1 MNFISSKTKY
11 LQAKMTASKL
21 PKHKELK
28 PEELR
33 WKCDPNI
40 FEFESTEDI
49 DPIEGILGQER
60 ALKAIRMGVDLRS
73 PGYNIYIAGL
83 SGSGKATTVKQM
95 LEKISSDCP
104 RLYDYAY
111 VNNFRD
117 PDQPLLIKFNK
128 GQAKEFKQ
136 DLNSAIEVLKQ
147 RIPITLDSELYLSR
161 KKNIV
166 DEYNQKEQDLMTSFD
181 EELRKKGFSLGQIRV
196 GEQIRPDIIPLIDG
210 QPVPVFQLEELI
222 KQNKLTKEAAQQ
234 IVKDYNGHQPK
245 LQTIFKK
252 GLKISQEFQEKLQ
265 QLEKESAEV
274 IVLGIFEGLKEKYNS
289 NSALEHLN
297 TIEDNIL
304 NNIQIFKGTKPEG
317 EITQEGLMIDYFRE
331 YDLNIILD
339 NSETN
344 ECPVIVETNP
354 IFTNLFGTIEKVN
367 DGKGNWYSDFTNI
380 KAGSL
385 LRANGGYLVLNVMHL
400 FEETGVWKS
409 LKRVLTYNKL
419 EIQESPYHLSMSST
433 SLKPQPIDID
443 TKVIL
448 IGSQIIYSYLTERE
462 YDFKKMFKVKA
473 DFDYEINRS
482 DNVVVEY
489 AQVINKLIKQ
499 EKLKEFDKSAIAYL
513 LEISAIMA
521 GRQNKLTLRFSRIAD
536 LAREASFWATDDGF
550 NVVSAAHIEKA
561 YQLARERHG
570 MLEDKVTEMFEN
582 KTLLIDTDGEEVGQI
597 NGLAVYNADFY
608 SFGRPTRIT
617 ATVSLGSGT
626 IINVEREAGM
636 SGRHYNKGVL
646 IISGYFKETFGQ
658 DQPLSFNANLVFEQ
672 SYGMVD
678 GDSASCTEIFA
689 LLSTLS
695 GLPIKQS
702 IAVTGSL
709 NQKGTVQPIGGVNEK
724 IEGFFDICKLNG
736 LTGNQGVIIPIQ
748 NVIDL
753 MLREDVIEAVK
764 KNKFHIYPIARVEE
778 GIEILTGVKAGNKT
792 EKGYEEGTV
801 FDKVE
806 KKIRELY
813 AKSRAVKSKNEDVE
827 KNKIIPDK
835 NKKSSIKKSGNKKPG
850 RRIK

>member
-1 MNFISSKTKY
+1 MAA
-11 LQAKMTASKL
+11 QKL
-21 PKHKELK
+21 TKHKELK

-40 FEFESTEDI
+40 FEFESTEDLN
-49 DPIEGILGQER
+49 PIEGIIGQER
-60 ALKAIRMGVDLRS
+60 ALKAIRLGVDLRS

-117 PDQPLLIKFNK
+117 PDQPLLIRFHK
-128 GQAKEFKQ
+128 GQAREFQQ
-136 DLNSAIEVLKQ
+136 DLSSAIEVLKQ
-147 RIPITLDSELYLSR
+147 RIPIALESDLYLSR

-166 DEYNQKEQDLMTSFD
+166 DDYNNKEQELMNSFD
-181 EELRKKGFSLGQIRV
+181 AELREKGFSLGQIKV
-196 GEQIRPDIIPLIDG
+196 GDQIRPDIMPLIDG
-210 QPVPVFQLEELI
+210 QQVPVFQLEELI
-222 KQNKLTKEAAQQ
+222 KQNKLTKESAQL
-234 IVKDYNGHQPK
+234 IINEYNTHQHK
-245 LQTIFKK
+245 LQIIFKK
-252 GLKISQEFQEKLQ
+252 GLKISQDFQEKLQ

-289 NSALEHLN
+289 NSVLEHLN
-297 TIEDNIL
+297 LIEENIL
-304 NNIQIFKGTKPEG
+304 NNIQIFKGIKPEG
-317 EITQEGLMIDYFRE
+317 EMTQEGLMIDYFRE

-339 NSETN
+339 NSDTN
-344 ECPVIVETNP
+344 ECPVIIETNP
-354 IFTNLFGTIEKVN
+354 TYTNLFGTIERVN

-380 KAGSL
+380 KAGTL

-400 FEETGVWKS
+400 FEESGVWKS

-419 EIQESPYHLSMSST
+419 EIQESPYHFSMAST

-448 IGSQIIYSYLTERE
+448 IGSQMIYAYLSERE

-473 DFDYEINRS
+473 DFDYEIIRS
-482 DNVVVEY
+482 ENVLIEY
-489 AQVINKLIKQ
+489 AQVIKKLIKQ

-513 LEISAIMA
+513 LEISAILA
-521 GRQNKLTLRFSRIAD
+521 GRQNKLTLRFSVIAD
-536 LAREASFWATDDGF
+536 IAREASFWANDDGF
-550 NVVSAAHIEKA
+550 NIVSAAHVEKA
-561 YQLARERHG
+561 YQFARERHG

-582 KTLLIDTDGEEVGQI
+582 KTLLIDTDGEKIGQI

-646 IISGYFKETFGQ
+646 IISGYFRETFGQ

-695 GLPIKQS
+695 SLPIKQS

-709 NQKGTVQPIGGVNEK
+709 NQKGDVQPIGGVNEK
-724 IEGFFDICKLNG
+724 VEGFFDICKLNG
-736 LTGNQGVIIPIQ
+736 LTGNQGVIIPQQ
-748 NVIDL
+748 NVVDL
-753 MLREDVIEAVK
+753 MLREDVIDAVK
-764 KNKFHIYPIARVEE
+764 KNKFHIYPITRVED
-778 GIEILTGVKAGNKT
+778 GIEILTGVKAGSKT
-792 EKGYEEGTV
+792 EKGYEAGSV
-801 FDKVE
+801 FYRVE
-806 KKIRELY
+806 KKIQELFE
-813 AKSRAVKSKNEDVE
+813 KSRSVRSKNNEEE
-827 KNKIIPDK
+827 KQKSLSTQK
-835 NKKSSIKKSGNKKPG
+835 RLTNKKINKKPG
-850 RRIK
+850 RKIK

>member
-1 MNFISSKTKY
+1 MAAQKP
-11 LQAKMTASKL
+11 L
-21 PKHKELK
+21 KHKELK

-40 FEFESTEDI
+40 FDFESTEEI
-49 DPIEGILGQER
+49 DPIEGIIGQER

-111 VNNFRD
+111 VNNFHD
-117 PDQPLLIKFNK
+117 SDQPLLIKFHK

-136 DLNSAIEVLKQ
+136 DLNAAIEVLKQ
-147 RIPITLDSELYLSR
+147 RIPIALESELYLSR

-166 DEYNQKEQDLMTSFD
+166 EEYNQKEQELMDAFD
-181 EELRKKGFSLGQIRV
+181 KELRKKGFSLGQIRV

-222 KQNKLTKEAAQQ
+222 KQNKLTKENAQQ
-234 IVKDYNGHQPK
+234 IILDYNSHQPK
-245 LQTIFKK
+245 LQVIFKK

-297 TIEDNIL
+297 LVEENIL
-304 NNIQIFKGTKPEG
+304 DNIQIFKGVKPEG
-317 EITQEGLMIDYFRE
+317 EMTQEGMFIDYFRD

-339 NSETN
+339 NSDTN
-344 ECPVIVETNP
+344 ECPVIIETNP
-354 IFTNLFGTIEKVN
+354 TYINLFGTIEKVN

-380 KAGSL
+380 KSGSM

-400 FEETGVWKS
+400 FEEPGVWKS

-419 EIQESPYHLSMSST
+419 EIQESPYHFSMSAT

-448 IGSQIIYSYLTERE
+448 IGSQMIYAYLSERE

-473 DFDYEINRS
+473 DFDYEILRS
-482 DNVVVEY
+482 DKVLVEY
-489 AQVINKLIKQ
+489 AHVVKKLIKQ

-513 LEISAIMA
+513 LEISAILA
-521 GRQNKLTLRFSRIAD
+521 GRQSKLTLRFSQIAD
-536 LAREASFWATDDGF
+536 IAREASFWAADDGF

-582 KTLLIDTDGEEVGQI
+582 KTFLIDTDGERVGQI

-709 NQKGTVQPIGGVNEK
+709 NQKGDVQPIGGVNEK
-724 IEGFFDICKLNG
+724 IEGFYDICKLNG
-736 LTGNQGVIIPIQ
+736 LTGKQGVIIPIQ
-748 NVIDL
+748 NINDL
-753 MLREDVIEAVK
+753 MLREDIIEAVK
-764 KNKFHIYPIARVEE
+764 KNNFHIYPITRVEE

-792 EKGYEEGTV
+792 DKGYDAGTV

-806 KKIRELY
+806 KKIQELY
-813 AKSRAVKSKNEDVE
+813 SKSRAIKFKNISEEKSKTLT
-827 KNKIIPDK
+827 KPSNKTV
-835 NKKSSIKKSGNKKPG
+835 IKKSGDKKPG
-850 RRIK
+850 KKIR